1 MGALALVG
9 TQCMQP
15 KECKDE
21 KHVAD
26 DQIRKGITVLEML
39 LNSIHEEDTANLSFM
54 YDELSTLLHRSQ
66 SIHPTLYEWL
76 ATHVST
82 PFAERCCAPLV

>member
-1 MGALALVG
+1 
-9 TQCMQP
+9 MQP

-39 LNSIHEEDTANLSFM
+39 LNSIHERYS
-54 YDELSTLLHRSQ
+54 
-66 SIHPTLYEWL
+66 
-76 ATHVST
+76 
-82 PFAERCCAPLV
+82 